1 MKHPRIIII
10 GLALALGLLSIMG
23 SAPEVHSPKERL
35 YAKALQN
42 GDSLERLVLR
52 EFMKLAK

>member
-1 MKHPRIIII
+1 MKHPLKIIL
-10 GLALALGLLSIMG
+10 GLALALGLLSTMG
-23 SAPEVHSPKERL
+23 FAPIVHSPKERL